1 MLFVILG
8 ANGYL
13 PATARADRI
22 SQIKL
27 QGVALTII
35 PSPRYDHFYP
45 DRFWECQSALGPG
58 FEELAK
64 TAELAGWDASEATAA
79 IAALAD
85 NRVLMRAAEKDVD
98 DMLHRI
104 RE

>member
-1 MLFVILG
+1 M
-8 ANGYL
+8 
-13 PATARADRI
+13 
-22 SQIKL
+22 
-27 QGVALTII
+27 TII
-35 PSPRYDHFYP
+35 RSPRFNHFYP
-45 DRFWECQSALGPG
+45 DRFWECQSALGPA

-64 TAELAGWDASEATAA
+64 AAEDAGWDASEVTAA

-98 DMLHRI
+98 DLLRKI